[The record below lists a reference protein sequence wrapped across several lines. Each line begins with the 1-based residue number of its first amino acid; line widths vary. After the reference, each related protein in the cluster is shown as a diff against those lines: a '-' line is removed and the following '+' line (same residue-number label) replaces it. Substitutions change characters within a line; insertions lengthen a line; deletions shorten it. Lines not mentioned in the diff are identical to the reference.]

1 MANDYVDQVAGAII
15 EQLRAGT
22 APWVKPWEP
31 GERFMPYN
39 PTTGNPYHGMNAVW
53 LMSRAESRGYNDAR
67 WMTYRQAQ
75 AADAQVS
82 KGEKATAIQFWKWQG
97 LEPVRDADGKPVLD
111 QDGNQVRQ
119 IVRYERPRVWS
130 AAVFNAEQIE
140 GLPPAPTRPALAEWE
155 RHERAETI
163 LTRCDVGIRH
173 VRGDRA
179 FYRLADDTI
188 TLPEREQFPSGD
200 RYYATALHE
209 VGHATGH
216 PSRLNREDLGHPFGS
231 EAYAREELRAE
242 IASLMLGE
250 QLGIGHDPG
259 QHVAYVGSWIRALEN
274 DPREIFR
281 AAADAEKITTL
292 VRSFEREHEQQSGQA
307 RELEQSEPEQQ
318 KGLGADAGVQ
328 VRLPVMIQENHPAM
342 TTTDDRTYLAVPYD
356 EKDDAKQL
364 GAKWDR
370 QAKAWYVPAGVDLE
384 AFTPWL
390 PAHGSVHIAVDV
402 DPAEQFADAMRECGL
417 RPDGP
422 VQMDGRMHRV
432 PVDDDKRGERSGA
445 YVGHLDARPAG
456 FIQNFRTGVKT
467 TWKATGQVAA
477 LGAQD
482 RARMAA
488 EAAQKRHERALEREQ
503 RYERTAQEVD
513 AIWTAATAIQ
523 AHPYLADKGVQSHG
537 LRQGSD
543 GQTITV
549 QDHDGADREVS
560 IAGRLLVP
568 VADANGR
575 MTSLQF
581 IDPTSSKMF
590 MPNGRVEG
598 GHFVIG
604 DAQQPGPLLI
614 AEGYATAATLHELT
628 GMPAIVAFNAGNLMP
643 VAQTWRQ
650 LHPDQP
656 IYIAGDND
664 HRREAE
670 GKPNVGRE
678 KAEEA
683 AAAVGGFALLP
694 YFAERDAGSDW
705 NDLARGQGREAM
717 RQQLMGAIA
726 IAEREQ
732 IARHYAESRDRERDH
747 DHSHAPIQSLGRE
760 RTSEVELER

>member
-1 MANDYVDQVAGAII
+1 
-15 EQLRAGT
+15 
-22 APWVKPWEP
+22 
-31 GERFMPYN
+31 
-39 PTTGNPYHGMNAVW
+39 
-53 LMSRAESRGYNDAR
+53 
-67 WMTYRQAQ
+67 
-75 AADAQVS
+75 
-82 KGEKATAIQFWKWQG
+82 
-97 LEPVRDADGKPVLD
+97 
-111 QDGNQVRQ
+111 
-119 IVRYERPRVWS
+119 
-130 AAVFNAEQIE
+130 
-140 GLPPAPTRPALAEWE
+140 
-155 RHERAETI
+155 
-163 LTRCDVGIRH
+163 
-173 VRGDRA
+173 
-179 FYRLADDTI
+179 
-188 TLPEREQFPSGD
+188 
-200 RYYATALHE
+200 
-209 VGHATGH
+209 
-216 PSRLNREDLGHPFGS
+216 
-231 EAYAREELRAE
+231 
-242 IASLMLGE
+242 
-250 QLGIGHDPG
+250 
-259 QHVAYVGSWIRALEN
+259 
-274 DPREIFR
+274 
-281 AAADAEKITTL
+281 
-292 VRSFEREHEQQSGQA
+292 
-307 RELEQSEPEQQ
+307 
-318 KGLGADAGVQ
+318 
-328 VRLPVMIQENHPAM
+328 
-342 TTTDDRTYLAVPYD
+342 
-356 EKDDAKQL
+356 
-364 GAKWDR
+364 
-370 QAKAWYVPAGVDLE
+370 VDLE

-628 GMPAIVAFNAGNLMP
+628 GIPAIVAFNAGNLTP

-747 DHSHAPIQSLGRE
+747 DHSHAPIQSLCRE